1 MANNKTNGADAVKLV
16 WRLFSIGGCVVA
28 FVGFQLF
35 SAIAEQDVQISG
47 MVSQS
52 QSAQMFAQVQTENRR
67 EHDIILSA
75 VAANSRNIDAK
86 TETNSKQIAKVDS
99 AVSKILGIVEILAER
114 MIKDDD
120 DD

>member
-1 MANNKTNGADAVKLV
+1 MAKPKTNEAESVKLV

-35 SAIAEQDVQISG
+35 SAIADQDVQISG

-75 VAANSRNIDAK
+75 VAANATK
-86 TETNSKQIAKVDS
+86 AETNSKQVSKVES
-99 AVSKILGIVEILAER
+99 TVSKILGIVEILAER
-114 MIKDDD
+114 MKDDD